1 MEQPNVTTPHPTWKI
16 ANLNA
21 TDAFASASET
31 DPTSSLFY
39 VNGNGNAAN
48 AHIAYIWHNVTG
60 VQKFGTYR
68 GNAEN
73 YLGPYVYTGFRP
85 AMLWIKRMDSSTNG
99 DWHIWDNARNTY
111 NMSSTVL
118 YPNLSNSQSTDD
130 GYLVDLYATGFKV
143 KPDGTNDINR
153 VDADYFFAAWADIP
167 TTNMFGQ
174 ATTTHFSGN
183 TP

>member
-1 MEQPNVTTPHPTWKI
+1 MKFLLW
-16 ANLNA
+16 
-21 TDAFASASET
+21 
-31 DPTSSLFY
+31 SLC
-39 VNGNGNAAN
+39 VG
-48 AHIAYIWHNVTG
+48 
-60 VQKFGTYR
+60 FGFCLTFTEPE
-68 GNAEN
+68 GKEVINN
-73 YLGPYVYTGFRP
+73 
-85 AMLWIKRMDSSTNG
+85 
-99 DWHIWDNARNTY
+99 
-111 NMSSTVL
+111 
-118 YPNLSNSQSTDD
+118 QSTDD